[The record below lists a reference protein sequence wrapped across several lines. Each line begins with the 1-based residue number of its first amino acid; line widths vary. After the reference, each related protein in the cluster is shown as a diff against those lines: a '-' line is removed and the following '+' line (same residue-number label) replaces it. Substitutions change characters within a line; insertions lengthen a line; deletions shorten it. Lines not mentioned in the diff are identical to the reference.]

1 MKSVQCFRL
10 TIGLPLFLLSMVWTT
25 AHGAEPIEVFVS
37 IVPQKYF
44 VEKIVGESVKVSIMV
59 QPGANPATY
68 EPKPRQM
75 VALSKA
81 KAYFAIGVPFE
92 TVWLNRISAAN
103 PGMTVIHTEEGI
115 EKRIM
120 EDHLHG
126 EEGHSAQEKEGR
138 ERAEEHHGVKDPHI
152 WLSPRLVEVQAR
164 NILNGFL
171 RIAPARGAS
180 YERNYKS
187 FIAEINALDTEIK
200 GIFAGKGG
208 GMAFMVFHPAWGYF
222 AQAYGLEQVAVE
234 MEGKEPGPVDLREL
248 IHHAREEGI
257 KVIFVQPE
265 FSTKSAETIA
275 KAIEGEVVF
284 ANPLASDWADNLKK
298 VATKFEAALK

>member
-1 MKSVQCFRL
+1 MIR
-10 TIGLPLFLLSMVWTT
+10 PA
-25 AHGAEPIEVFVS
+25 AHGAEPLDVFVS

-44 VEKIVGESVKVSIMV
+44 VEMIGGESVRVSIMV

-75 VALSKA
+75 VALAKA
-81 KAYFAIGVPFE
+81 KAYFTIGVPFE

-103 PGMTVIHTEEGI
+103 PGMTVIHTEAGI

-120 EDHLHG
+120 KDHLHG
-126 EEGHSAQEKEGR
+126 EEGHSVQEKEAR
-138 ERAEEHHGVKDPHI
+138 ERAERFHGVKDPHI
-152 WLSPRLVEVQAR
+152 WLSPGLVEAQAR
-164 NILNGFL
+164 NILNGL
-171 RIAPARGAS
+171 SRIDPAREAS
-180 YERNYKS
+180 YEKNYKR
-187 FIAEINALDTEIK
+187 FISKIHALDAEIK

-208 GMAFMVFHPAWGYF
+208 RKVFMVFHPAWGYF

-234 MEGKEPGPVDLREL
+234 MEGKEPGPVDLEEL
-248 IHHAREEGI
+248 IHYAREESI

-275 KAIEGEVVF
+275 RAIEGKVVF
-284 ANPLASDWADNLKK
+284 ANPLALDWAENLRK
-298 VATKFEAALK
+298 VATDFEAALKW

>member
-1 MKSVQCFRL
+1 MTCIRL
-10 TIGLPLFLLSMVWTT
+10 TIGLTLFLLSMIQAT

-44 VEKIVGESVKVSIMV
+44 VERIGGESVKVSIMV

-103 PGMTVIHTEEGI
+103 SGMTVIHTEEGI

-126 EEGHSAQEKEGR
+126 EEGYSAQEEEER
-138 ERAEEHHGVKDPHI
+138 EQAEEHHGVKDPHI
-152 WLSPRLVEVQAR
+152 WLSPRLVKVQAR

-171 RIAPARGAS
+171 RIDPARGAS
-180 YERNYKS
+180 YEKNYKS
-187 FIAEINALDTEIK
+187 FIAEIYALDTEIK
-200 GIFAGKGG
+200 GIFAGKGR
-208 GMAFMVFHPAWGYF
+208 GMVFMVFHPAWGYF

-248 IHHAREEGI
+248 IRHAREEGI
-257 KVIFVQPE
+257 RVIFVQPE

-275 KAIEGEVVF
+275 KAIEGEIVF
-284 ANPLASDWADNLKK
+284 ANPLALEWADNLKK